1 MEDGGDVVVEVA
13 VGEAREELVLVD
25 VLGDLAV
32 DEVREL
38 VGARQIVDGDDRRS
52 RRAR

>member
-1 MEDGGDVVVEVA
+1 MEHRGDVVVEIP
-13 VGEAREELVLVD
+13 VGEPREELVLVD

-38 VGARQIVDGDDRRS
+38 FGARQIARR
-52 RRAR
+52 R